1 MSAKIRSLVRSQILD
16 ALEEDLRG
24 GELLMKEVWEECETL
39 DDVAAAKHE
48 LREIIEDLRSR
59 EAIAARYMLPR
70 NELTARL
77 VESFATYP
85 FELLLDELVM
95 CTVRYNLGD
104 LDGEERRIAT
114 AILERLA
121 TLGIARKEHRERCEI
136 WTQQRLCRCPWK
148 VAS

>member
-1 MSAKIRSLVRSQILD
+1 MSAKIRSLTRSQIIE
-16 ALEEDLRG
+16 ALEDDLRG
-24 GELLMKEVWEECETL
+24 GELLMKEVWEECATI

-48 LREIIEDLRSR
+48 LREIIEDIRSR
-59 EAIAARYMLPR
+59 TPRDMLPR
-70 NELTARL
+70 DEQTARL

-114 AILERLA
+114 AILERLS
-121 TLGIARKEHRERCEI
+121 TLGIVRKEHREGCEI
-136 WTQQRLCRCPWK
+136 WPQRRLCRCPWK
-148 VAS
+148 VPS